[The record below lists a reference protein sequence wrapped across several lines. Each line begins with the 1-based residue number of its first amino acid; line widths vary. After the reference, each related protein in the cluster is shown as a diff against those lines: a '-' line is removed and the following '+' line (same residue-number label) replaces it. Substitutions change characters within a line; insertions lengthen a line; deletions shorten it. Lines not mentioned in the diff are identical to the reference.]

1 MIINVVVD
9 NCFGMSDIEEK
20 DDYENH
26 ESTDH
31 APNWTNLVCPSCAIY
46 YGVQSLISS
55 IKKRKRKNRRNIIV
69 QNN

>member
-1 MIINVVVD
+1 MIINTVVD
-9 NCFGMSDIEEK
+9 NYIGVNDIEEK
-20 DDYENH
+20 G

-46 YGVQSLISS
+46 YSVQALISS
-55 IKKRKRKNRRNIIV
+55 IKKRKRKNQRSIIV